1 MTQIRAAVIGAG
13 NMGRHHV
20 RILDRFDDV
29 DLVGVVDPGID
40 PAASSLPIEAAR
52 HFASIDDLPRI
63 DFAVIATPTQMHTEL
78 ACALAQRG
86 AHLLVEK
93 PLAESPEDARRIVDA
108 AEKAG
113 VILAVGHVE
122 RFNPAVRMLAAMA
135 SDPRLVQFERLSP
148 FTPRIRDSVVF
159 DLMVHDLDLACWIC
173 GGTPVCVQASGAK
186 VFSDSVDV
194 AAAVLEFENGRIASL
209 ETSRATQDKV
219 RRIAITEPER
229 YLVADS
235 IRQDLSM
242 RRQTTVE
249 FEKTEPPIYR
259 QASVVEIPY
268 VDRSGE
274 PLAAELRDVIDAI
287 RASGTPMVTGR
298 DGLRAVELA
307 FAVEA
312 AIGKSSAA
320 Q

>member
-1 MTQIRAAVIGAG
+1 VASIRAAVIGAG

-20 RILDRFDDV
+20 RILAGMADV
-29 DLVGVVDPGID
+29 DLIAVVDPGID
-40 PAASSLPIEAAR
+40 PATSTFPLDASR
-52 HFASIDDLPRI
+52 HLASIDDLPEL
-63 DFAVIATPTQMHTEL
+63 DFAVIATPTQAHVDIACEL
-78 ACALAQRG
+78 ASRG
-86 AHLLVEK
+86 VHLLIEK
-93 PLAESPEDARRIVDA
+93 PLAESPAEAARIVAA
-108 AEKAG
+108 AEAAG
-113 VILAVGHVE
+113 VTLAVGHVE
-122 RFNPAVRMLAAMA
+122 RFNPAVRMIAKLAT
-135 SDPRLVQFERLSP
+135 DPRLVQFERLSP
-148 FTPRIRDSVVF
+148 YTPRIRDSVVF

-173 GGTPVCVQASGAK
+173 GGTPTRVQASGTK

-194 AAAVLEFENGRIASL
+194 ASAILEFPGGVIASL
-209 ETSRATQDKV
+209 ETSRVTQDKV
-219 RRIAITEPER
+219 RRIAISEPDR

-249 FEKTEPPIYR
+249 FEETETPVYR

-274 PLAAELRDVIDAI
+274 PLAAELRDVLDAI
-287 RASGTPMVTGR
+287 RTSGTPTVTGR

-312 AIGKSSAA
+312 VIGGASA
-320 Q
+320 

>member
-20 RILDRFDDV
+20 RILERFEDV

-40 PAASSLPIEAAR
+40 PATSSLPIDAAR
-52 HFASIDDLPRI
+52 HFSSIDELPEI
-63 DFAVIATPTQMHTEL
+63 DFAVIATPTQMHTDL
-78 ACALAQRG
+78 ACTLAGRG
-86 AHLLVEK
+86 VNLLIEK
-93 PLAESPEDARRIVDA
+93 PLAETPTDAIRIVEA

-113 VILAVGHVE
+113 VLLAVGHVE
-122 RFNPAVRMLAAMA
+122 RFNPAVRMLAQMTT
-135 SDPRLVQFERLSP
+135 DPRLVQFERLSP
-148 FTPRIRDSVVF
+148 YTPRIRDSVVF

-173 GGTPVCVQASGAK
+173 GGTPVRVQASGAK
-186 VFSDSVDV
+186 IFSDSVDV
-194 AAAVLEFENGRIASL
+194 AAAVLEFANGRIASL

-219 RRIAITEPER
+219 RRIAISEPER

-249 FEKTEPPIYR
+249 FEKSEPPIYR

-287 RASGTPMVTGR
+287 RTSGTPTVTGR

-312 AIGKSSAA
+312 AIRGEAA

>member
-1 MTQIRAAVIGAG
+1 MADIRAAVIGAG

-20 RILDRFDDV
+20 RILAGMDDV
-29 DLVGVVDPGID
+29 DLVAVVDPGID
-40 PAASSLPIEAAR
+40 PAKWSFPLESSC
-52 HFASIDDLPRI
+52 HFSSIDDLPEI
-63 DFAVIATPTQMHTEL
+63 DFAVIATPTQAHVAVACEL
-78 ACALAQRG
+78 ASRG
-86 AHLLVEK
+86 VHLLIEK
-93 PLAESPEDARRIVDA
+93 PLAESPAEAAKIVAA
-108 AEKAG
+108 AEAAG
-113 VILAVGHVE
+113 VTLAVGHVE
-122 RFNPAVRMLAAMA
+122 RFNPAVRMIAKLAT
-135 SDPRLVQFERLSP
+135 DPRLVQFERLSP
-148 FTPRIRDSVVF
+148 YTPRIRDSVVF

-173 GGTPVCVQASGAK
+173 GGTPTRVQASGTK

-194 AAAVLEFENGRIASL
+194 ASAILEFPGGIIAAL
-209 ETSRATQDKV
+209 ETSRVTQDKV
-219 RRIAITEPER
+219 RRIAISEPDR

-249 FEKTEPPIYR
+249 FEETETPVYR

-274 PLAAELRDVIDAI
+274 PLAAELRDVLDAI
-287 RASGTPMVTGR
+287 RTSGTPTVSGR

-312 AIGKSSAA
+312 VIAETSA
-320 Q
+320 

>member
-1 MTQIRAAVIGAG
+1 VAEIRAAVVGAG

-20 RILDRFDDV
+20 RILAGMADV
-29 DLVGVVDPGID
+29 DLVAVVDPGID
-40 PAASSLPIEAAR
+40 PANSTLPVDASL
-52 HFASIDDLPRI
+52 HVASIDDLPEI
-63 DFAVIATPTQMHTEL
+63 DFAVIATPTQSHVEL
-78 ACALAQRG
+78 ACALAERG
-86 AHLLVEK
+86 IHLLIEK
-93 PLAESPEDARRIVDA
+93 PLAESPADAARIVEA
-108 AEKAG
+108 AERG
-113 VILAVGHVE
+113 GITLAVGHVE
-122 RFNPAVRMLAAMA
+122 RFNPAVRMLAKLAT
-135 SDPRLVQFERLSP
+135 DPRLVQFERLSP
-148 FTPRIRDSVVF
+148 YTPRIKDSVVF

-173 GGTPVCVQASGAK
+173 GGTPTRVQASGTK

-194 AAAVLEFENGRIASL
+194 ASAILEFPGGVIASL
-209 ETSRATQDKV
+209 ETSRVTQDKI
-219 RRIAITEPER
+219 RRIAISEPER

-249 FEKTEPPIYR
+249 FEKSEPPIYR

-287 RASGTPMVTGR
+287 KNSGTPSVTGR

-312 AIGKSSAA
+312 VIAASAA

>member
-1 MTQIRAAVIGAG
+1 MAQIRAAVIGAG

-20 RILDRFDDV
+20 RILERFEDV
-29 DLVGVVDPGID
+29 DLIGVVDPGID
-40 PAASSLPIEAAR
+40 PAASSLPIDAAR
-52 HFASIDDLPRI
+52 HFSSIDELPKI
-63 DFAVIATPTQMHTEL
+63 DFAVIATPTQMHTDL
-78 ACALAQRG
+78 ACTLAERG
-86 AHLLVEK
+86 VSLLVEK
-93 PLAESPEDARRIVDA
+93 PLAENPTDATRIVEA

-113 VILAVGHVE
+113 VTLAVGHVE
-122 RFNPAVRMLAAMA
+122 RFNPAVRMLATMA
-135 SDPRLVQFERLSP
+135 ADPRLVQFERLSP
-148 FTPRIRDSVVF
+148 YTPRIRDSVVF

-173 GGTPVCVQASGAK
+173 GGTPTRVQASGAT

-194 AAAVLEFENGRIASL
+194 AAAVLEFANGRIASL

-219 RRIAITEPER
+219 RRIAVSEPDR

-235 IRQDLSM
+235 IRQDLSL

-287 RASGTPMVTGR
+287 RSGNAPTVTGR

-312 AIGKSSAA
+312 VIRGTA

>member
-1 MTQIRAAVIGAG
+1 VADIRAAVVGAG

-20 RILDRFDDV
+20 RILAGMDDV
-29 DLVGVVDPGID
+29 DLVAVVDPGVD
-40 PAASSLPIEAAR
+40 PAKSTFPLDASR
-52 HFASIDDLPRI
+52 HLASIDDLPKI
-63 DFAVIATPTQMHTEL
+63 DFAVIATPTQAHVDLACEL
-78 ACALAQRG
+78 ASRG
-86 AHLLVEK
+86 VHLLIEK
-93 PLAESPEDARRIVDA
+93 PLAESPAEAARIVEA
-108 AEKAG
+108 VERAG
-113 VILAVGHVE
+113 VTLAVGHVE
-122 RFNPAVRMLAAMA
+122 RFNPAVRMIAKLAK
-135 SDPRLVQFERLSP
+135 DPRLVQFERLSP
-148 FTPRIRDSVVF
+148 YTPRIRDSVVF

-173 GGTPVCVQASGAK
+173 GGAPTRVQASGTK

-194 AAAVLEFENGRIASL
+194 ASAILEFPGGIIASL
-209 ETSRATQDKV
+209 ETSRVTQDKV
-219 RRIAITEPER
+219 RRIAISEPER

-249 FEKTEPPIYR
+249 FEETETPVYR

-274 PLAAELRDVIDAI
+274 PLAAELRDVLDAI
-287 RASGTPMVTGR
+287 RTSGTPTVTGR

-312 AIGKSSAA
+312 VIAA
-320 Q
+320 ASGQ

>member
-1 MTQIRAAVIGAG
+1 MADIRAAVIGAG

-20 RILDRFDDV
+20 RILAGMSDV
-29 DLVGVVDPGID
+29 DLVAVVDPGID
-40 PAASSLPIEAAR
+40 PASSTLPIDASR
-52 HFASIDDLPRI
+52 HVASIDELPEI
-63 DFAVIATPTQMHTEL
+63 DFAVIATPTQGHVEL
-78 ACALAQRG
+78 ACALAARG
-86 AHLLVEK
+86 VHLLIEK
-93 PLAESPEDARRIVDA
+93 PLAESPEEAARIVEA
-108 AEKAG
+108 VERAG
-113 VILAVGHVE
+113 VTLAVGHVE
-122 RFNPAVRMLAAMA
+122 RFNPAVRMLAKMA
-135 SDPRLVQFERLSP
+135 TDPRLVQFERLSP
-148 FTPRIRDSVVF
+148 YTPRIRDSVVF

-173 GGTPVCVQASGAK
+173 GGTPTRVQASGTK

-194 AAAVLEFENGRIASL
+194 AAAILEFPGGVIASL
-209 ETSRATQDKV
+209 ETSRVTQDKV
-219 RRIAITEPER
+219 RRIAISEPER

-249 FEKTEPPIYR
+249 FEKSEPPIYR

-268 VDRSGE
+268 LDRSAE
-274 PLAAELRDVIDAI
+274 PLVAELRDVVDAI
-287 RASGTPMVTGR
+287 RTSGTPTVTGR

-312 AIGKSSAA
+312 VIAESAA

>member
-1 MTQIRAAVIGAG
+1 
-13 NMGRHHV
+13 
-20 RILDRFDDV
+20 
-29 DLVGVVDPGID
+29 
-40 PAASSLPIEAAR
+40 
-52 HFASIDDLPRI
+52 
-63 DFAVIATPTQMHTEL
+63 
-78 ACALAQRG
+78 
-86 AHLLVEK
+86 
-93 PLAESPEDARRIVDA
+93 
-108 AEKAG
+108 
-113 VILAVGHVE
+113 
-122 RFNPAVRMLAAMA
+122 MLAKLAT
-135 SDPRLVQFERLSP
+135 DPRLVQFERLSP
-148 FTPRIRDSVVF
+148 YTPRIKDSVVF

-173 GGTPVCVQASGAK
+173 GGTPTRVQASGTK

-194 AAAVLEFENGRIASL
+194 ASAILEFPGGVIASL
-209 ETSRATQDKV
+209 ETSRVTQDKI
-219 RRIAITEPER
+219 RRIAISEPER

-249 FEKTEPPIYR
+249 FEKSEPPIYR

-287 RASGTPMVTGR
+287 KNSGTPSVTGR

-312 AIGKSSAA
+312 VIAASAA